1 MVQRG
6 TVEMLG
12 SWMALVRKVRDNF
25 PGLETEEA
33 LEDHRKTVLK
43 FMGRGEALCVRED
56 GQVVGVLLYSSKH
69 NMICCLAVDPAC
81 RRRGYASALLAEALR
96 SLDRT
101 RDITVST
108 FREGD
113 PWGDAPRALYAKFG
127 FMPGELTVEFGY
139 PNQVFVLPGE
149 SGGV

>member
-6 TVEMLG
+6 TMEMLG

-25 PGLETEEA
+25 PGLETEDA
-33 LEDHRKTVLK
+33 LEDHCKTVLK
-43 FMGRGEALCVRED
+43 FMGRGEALCVQEG

-96 SLDRT
+96 GLDRT

-113 PWGDAPRALYAKFG
+113 PWGEAPRALYAKFG
-127 FMPGELTVEFGY
+127 FVPGELTVEFGY